1 MLKMVVYLGFG
12 AVVFA
17 MAAAGSWYLQKSSSE
32 KQTDQSMAGADED
45 TSTPISSS
53 EQPSSQKPSE
63 GSELPV
69 PVRPRAMSAEEVFR
83 YAASIRTR
91 TELLQKRE
99 ESLEKDRVRLKLVF
113 DDIRG
118 EQRELEGLQ
127 AQIDAKIQAA
137 ENLLDHVIR
146 ERERSAKEREDA
158 KQDIED
164 LKKAQIEYE
173 ALEIDNL
180 KKMSRVFQNMKS
192 EKAAEYMRELANDG
206 KISLVVKLLANLEE
220 REASKILEAMDD
232 ATLVV
237 QLIDKSRL
245 LKRPVVVKKKK
256 R

>member
-1 MLKMVVYLGFG
+1 
-12 AVVFA
+12 
-17 MAAAGSWYLQKSSSE
+17 
-32 KQTDQSMAGADED
+32 
-45 TSTPISSS
+45 
-53 EQPSSQKPSE
+53 
-63 GSELPV
+63 
-69 PVRPRAMSAEEVFR
+69 MSAEEVFR

-91 TELLQKRE
+91 TELLKKRE

-146 ERERSAKEREDA
+146 ERERSTKEREDA

-180 KKMSRVFQNMKS
+180 KKMSRVFQNMKP